1 MSVLARNVLM
11 AHKRHAESN
20 VVGKDWWLIHPHDWR
35 HASWDVLVSILILI
49 TVITMP
55 LSLGWEEISE
65 DLNGMNLIIDI
76 LFMVDVVKNFVT
88 GYIDENEFIVLDK
101 RAVIRNYLT
110 GYFMIDFLSSFPID
124 PMLEWYEASLDTGEA
139 GGGGEENDVNSLI
152 KSTKSLK
159 MLKLMRMAKLFRLLR
174 LSRIFRYIQ
183 MFVIY
188 MEEKLHVRITDG
200 FTKLIKLAL
209 GALLIG
215 HWLGSFNFMI
225 CRLYDF
231 PEDSWVV
238 YAGLIGLS
246 PQVQWR

>member
-1 MSVLARNVLM
+1 
-11 AHKRHAESN
+11 
-20 VVGKDWWLIHPHDWR
+20 
-35 HASWDVLVSILILI
+35 
-49 TVITMP
+49 
-55 LSLGWEEISE
+55 
-65 DLNGMNLIIDI
+65 
-76 LFMVDVVKNFVT
+76 
-88 GYIDENEFIVLDK
+88 
-101 RAVIRNYLT
+101 
-110 GYFMIDFLSSFPID
+110 
-124 PMLEWYEASLDTGEA
+124 
-139 GGGGEENDVNSLI
+139 
-152 KSTKSLK
+152 

>member
-139 GGGGEENDVNSLI
+139 GGGGGKKYQVAQDVEADENGQAVQAAAAVENLQIHTDVRN
-152 KSTKSLK
+152 
-159 MLKLMRMAKLFRLLR
+159 
-174 LSRIFRYIQ
+174 
-183 MFVIY
+183 
-188 MEEKLHVRITDG
+188 LHGGKAPR
-200 FTKLIKLAL
+200 A
-209 GALLIG
+209 
-215 HWLGSFNFMI
+215 HH
-225 CRLYDF
+225 
-231 PEDSWVV
+231 
-238 YAGLIGLS
+238 
-246 PQVQWR
+246 